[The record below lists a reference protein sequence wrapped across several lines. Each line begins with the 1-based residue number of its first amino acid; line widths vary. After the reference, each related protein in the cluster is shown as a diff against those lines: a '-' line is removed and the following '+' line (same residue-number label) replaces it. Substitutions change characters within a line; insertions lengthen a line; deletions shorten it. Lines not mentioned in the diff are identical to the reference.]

1 MPKDMVGRLVRCMY
15 GTRDAG
21 AIWENCYTKCLL
33 DLGFVQGVSSP
44 CCFSNESMGV
54 HVVVHGDDF
63 TALGTPSGLDM
74 YEKGMA
80 ETFECKFKGRL
91 GHGPED
97 LKEMRVLNRIVRVTD
112 SGLRYEAD
120 PRHAEM
126 LARALKLESCKHM
139 VTPGVK
145 LPFNDTA
152 VTDDDAPDNM
162 EEDVVV
168 ATAMVREKLVHFNED
183 IETFQVPYQEDIYGR
198 HPREF
203 VFDYHWRTKTAFVS
217 PRRRFRPMSSIRAQ
231 IPGDPSSVAYSVM
244 GPHGKLLP

>member
-1 MPKDMVGRLVRCMY
+1 MASAYNCHLLMSKRHTFYGVPDRHLYVRFTPELGMPKDMVGRLVRCMY

-54 HVVVHGDDF
+54 HVVVHGGDF

-97 LKEMRVLNRIVRVTD
+97 LKERQFLT
-112 SGLRYEAD
+112 
-120 PRHAEM
+120 
-126 LARALKLESCKHM
+126 ALSE
-139 VTPGVK
+139 
-145 LPFNDTA
+145 
-152 VTDDDAPDNM
+152 
-162 EEDVVV
+162 
-168 ATAMVREKLVHFNED
+168 
-183 IETFQVPYQEDIYGR
+183 
-198 HPREF
+198 
-203 VFDYHWRTKTAFVS
+203 
-217 PRRRFRPMSSIRAQ
+217 
-231 IPGDPSSVAYSVM
+231 
-244 GPHGKLLP
+244 